1 MDVGPKKKAPT
12 NRQRKR
18 ANAFPGFVFRY
29 SVWRFTMPTTSRR
42 TRKTA
47 ATDPAATATPAPD
60 ETATPATDP
69 ATTPATGPTP
79 EATTDETAAPADTD
93 TTGSDTPTEAP
104 VSGAP
109 VSGAPVSGAP
119 VGSGDHLKIVMVA
132 GILGDHP
139 DGVTAAGIADESG
152 LRAAIVG
159 RVLAAME
166 TAGAAVRKPAA
177 TGDNESDA
185 SDVSDASGVEL
196 WVRGEADLT
205 TVDLSAAAVRVV
217 CPTCNRPMPRRNT
230 VNVTRTGPLA
240 PGQNS
245 DGSRTLGK
253 NELRNI
259 VRDFLWAHPG
269 HEFTPTTL
277 GREIGRSSGA
287 VSNAL
292 AKLVV
297 SGEAVLVREA
307 PATFTAPETAATPAE
322 TDPATTD
329 K

>member
-1 MDVGPKKKAPT
+1 
-12 NRQRKR
+12 
-18 ANAFPGFVFRY
+18 
-29 SVWRFTMPTTSRR
+29 MPTTRR

-47 ATDPAATATPAPD
+47 ATDPAATTTPTPD
-60 ETATPATDP
+60 EAATPATDP
-69 ATTPATGPTP
+69 APAATP
-79 EATTDETAAPADTD
+79 DETAPAADPAAPVATD
-93 TTGSDTPTEAP
+93 TPDNETTGDAGSDTPAE
-104 VSGAP
+104 AP

-177 TGDNESDA
+177 TGDDESDA
-185 SDVSDASGVEL
+185 SDAPDTSGVEL
-196 WVRGEADLT
+196 WLRGEADLT

-259 VRDFLWAHPG
+259 VRDFLLAHPG
-269 HEFTPTTL
+269 HEFTPSTL
-277 GREIGRSSGA
+277 SREIGRSSGA
-287 VSNAL
+287 TANAL

-307 PATFTAPETAATPAE
+307 PATFTAPESTTTPAE
-322 TDPATTD
+322 ADHRQVTTRERGRERAIPGPVAVAHD
-329 K
+329 ARKEPSR

>member
-1 MDVGPKKKAPT
+1 
-12 NRQRKR
+12 
-18 ANAFPGFVFRY
+18 
-29 SVWRFTMPTTSRR
+29 MPTPTRR

-47 ATDPAATATPAPD
+47 ATAPAATTDETATPAPD
-60 ETATPATDP
+60 ETANTATDP
-69 ATTPATGPTP
+69 APAATPDETTPAADP
-79 EATTDETAAPADTD
+79 AAPVATD
-93 TTGSDTPTEAP
+93 TADNETTGDAGSDTPAE
-104 VSGAP
+104 AP

-139 DGVTAAGIADESG
+139 DGVTAATIADESG

-177 TGDNESDA
+177 SGDDESGA
-185 SDVSDASGVEL
+185 SGDDKSGASGDDKSDASGVEL

-217 CPTCNRPMPRRNT
+217 CPTCNRPMPCRNT
-230 VNVTRTGPLA
+230 VNVTRTGPAA

-259 VRDFLWAHPG
+259 VRDFLVAHPG

-277 GREIGRSSGA
+277 SREIGRSSGA
-287 VSNAL
+287 TANAL

-307 PATFTAPETAATPAE
+307 PATFTAPETAAA
-322 TDPATTD
+322 PATAGM
-329 K
+329 

>member
-1 MDVGPKKKAPT
+1 
-12 NRQRKR
+12 
-18 ANAFPGFVFRY
+18 
-29 SVWRFTMPTTSRR
+29 MPAINRR
-42 TRKTA
+42 TRKPAA
-47 ATDPAATATPAPD
+47 ATDPAATTDKTVTSAPD

-69 ATTPATGPTP
+69 TPA
-79 EATTDETAAPADTD
+79 ATTDETATPATDPTPAATTDAPAATD
-93 TTGSDTPTEAP
+93 YETTGSDTPTDAP

-132 GILGDHP
+132 GILGDHD
-139 DGVTAAGIADESG
+139 DGVTAAAIADESG

-166 TAGAAVRKPAA
+166 TAGAAVRKPAN
-177 TGDNESDA
+177 TDDDE
-185 SDVSDASGVEL
+185 SDASGVEL
-196 WVRGEADLT
+196 WMRGEADLT

-230 VNVTRTGPLA
+230 VNVTRTGPAA
-240 PGQNS
+240 PGHNS
-245 DGSRTLGK
+245 DGQRTLAK

-269 HEFTPTTL
+269 HEFTPNTL
-277 GREIGRSSGA
+277 GREISRSSGA
-287 VSNAL
+287 VANAL

-297 SGEAVLVREA
+297 SGEALLVKEA
-307 PATFTAPETAATPAE
+307 PDTFTAPETAATPAE
-322 TDPATTD
+322 TDPATTG

>member
-1 MDVGPKKKAPT
+1 
-12 NRQRKR
+12 
-18 ANAFPGFVFRY
+18 
-29 SVWRFTMPTTSRR
+29 MPTTRR
-42 TRKTA
+42 TRK
-47 ATDPAATATPAPD
+47 PAATATATPDETATLATTPAPAATPD

-69 ATTPATGPTP
+69 APA
-79 EATTDETAAPADTD
+79 ETAPADPAAPDTAD
-93 TTGSDTPTEAP
+93 GETTGDAASDAPAEAP

-139 DGVTAAGIADESG
+139 DGVTAAKIADESG
-152 LRAAIVG
+152 LCAAIVG

-166 TAGAAVRKPAA
+166 TAGAAVRKPANA
-177 TGDNESDA
+177 NANANADDESGASGGSDGSDESGSSDA
-185 SDVSDASGVEL
+185 SNAPGVEL

-205 TVDLSAAAVRVV
+205 TVDLSAVAVRVV

-230 VNVTRTGPLA
+230 VSVTRTGSAA

-259 VRDFLWAHPG
+259 VRDFLVAHPG

-277 GREIGRSSGA
+277 SREIGRSSGA
-287 VSNAL
+287 TANAL

-307 PATFTAPETAATPAE
+307 PATFTALETAAAPAE
-322 TDPATTD
+322 TAPATAG